1 MLGDVSAP
9 LFLGLTEDSLIV
21 RFLGSWFFMCHV
33 VLSFLSSPRSTPTW
47 TPLFFIS
54 LPRKRK
60 EMSILLP
67 FSCLYCPLIPH
78 IKAVFSSSQT
88 QRQTLVLSPRYSWKP
103 HLLRRDL
110 FVYLLL
116 LLFWLF
122 IIFTFLNHFYTCN
135 WLSWCHWILAWSF
148 YQPHQASWYH
158 SRCNGSNLHHI
169 RRGSD
174 ILLTCMSTPGCKS
187 TVFASNSHCVSLP
200 PSCFIVFLP
209 LPFNTDTPPPPFL

>member
-78 IKAVFSSSQT
+78 IKAVFLILTDSTPNFGLESQIQLKAT
-88 QRQTLVLSPRYSWKP
+88 PTETG
-103 HLLRRDL
+103 
-110 FVYLLL
+110 FIC
-116 LLFWLF
+116 LF
-122 IIFTFLNHFYTCN
+122 IIIIILIIYYFYFFK
-135 WLSWCHWILAWSF
+135 S
-148 YQPHQASWYH
+148 
-158 SRCNGSNLHHI
+158 
-169 RRGSD
+169 
-174 ILLTCMSTPGCKS
+174 LLY
-187 TVFASNSHCVSLP
+187 L
-200 PSCFIVFLP
+200 
-209 LPFNTDTPPPPFL
+209 